1 MGVVVAIRLSVV
13 TFSGCCLFEVFGDAD
28 EGEADDDDI
37 TLESGF
43 IRVSSGH
50 GGFMD
55 RQEDRQTDRQTG
67 RVDEDGKHN
76 SIEFKTFWKRRLS
89 IELQRCNAQVIIRK
103 LSRDSSTHT
112 YSNQF
117 YR

>member
-1 MGVVVAIRLSVV
+1 MYGLLLTRRLNIKKLWNRTKGKLKQVKGEGVVVVIRLSVV
-13 TFSGCCLFEVFGDAD
+13 TFSGCCLFEVLGDAD

-55 RQEDRQTDRQTG
+55 RQEDRQEDRQTD
-67 RVDEDGKHN
+67 RETDRHN
-76 SIEFKTFWKRRLS
+76 KTRRTVWMVECKKQW
-89 IELQRCNAQVIIRK
+89 I
-103 LSRDSSTHT
+103 
-112 YSNQF
+112 
-117 YR
+117 